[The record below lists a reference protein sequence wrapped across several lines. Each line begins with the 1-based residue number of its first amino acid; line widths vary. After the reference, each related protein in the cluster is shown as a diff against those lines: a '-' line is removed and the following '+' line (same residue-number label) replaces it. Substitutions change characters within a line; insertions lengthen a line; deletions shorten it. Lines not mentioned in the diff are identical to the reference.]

1 MKLPSDI
8 LRALPSLEAANKVRI
23 DIYIYL
29 QDAVTLILTDSQN
42 GVFTGGNVVLAWG
55 TENEDWG
62 NCKGEIGPRL
72 DFGC

>member
-23 DIYIYL
+23 VMYIL
-29 QDAVTLILTDSQN
+29 QDAVALIILTDSQN

-72 DFGC
+72 DLGC